1 MSTSN
6 NRNCVVCGKSYK
18 LCRTCEDAKAKGLFR
33 WRSSC
38 DTPQCFQVLMVIND
52 FYYEK
57 ISKEDARNLLDG
69 ILTEEMKPYDENA
82 RILIEK
88 IYEADEIPAIEETV
102 EIIEEE
108 IVDTVLE
115 ESVTAESIE
124 DQEEKSIPQDDMLVE
139 KEPPE
144 IDYYDH
150 SYEYPQEC
158 EETY

>member
-6 NRNCVVCGKSYK
+6 NRNCVVCGESYK
-18 LCRTCEDAKAKGLFR
+18 LCRNCEEAKAKGLFR

-82 RILIEK
+82 RTLIEK
-88 IYEADEIPAIEETV
+88 IYEADEIPAT
-102 EIIEEE
+102 EE
-108 IVDTVLE
+108 IVEVFE
-115 ESVTAESIE
+115 EETDIDAAPEEPATIE
-124 DQEEKSIPQDDMLVE
+124 PIETPVEILAPQDDMLVE
-139 KEPPE
+139 KEQPE
-144 IDYYDH
+144 IDY
-150 SYEYPQEC
+150 YEYPQEC

>member
-1 MSTSN
+1 
-6 NRNCVVCGKSYK
+6 
-18 LCRTCEDAKAKGLFR
+18 
-33 WRSSC
+33 
-38 DTPQCFQVLMVIND
+38 MVIND

-88 IYEADEIPAIEETV
+88 IYEADKIPAT
-102 EIIEEE
+102 EE
-108 IVDTVLE
+108 IVEVFEEETNIDTVPE
-115 ESVTAESIE
+115 ESVAVEPIE
-124 DQEEKSIPQDDMLVE
+124 APVEILAPQDDMLVE
-139 KEPPE
+139 KEQPE